1 MKLTKQFNLI
11 NKYLSVYISKS
22 GSPVYFERGLKDC
35 LTAMR
40 WAKERGGKAF
50 LCTRNTLSGREAIQL
65 YPSTRQC
72 HEIKICDEA
81 GLI

>member
-11 NKYLSVYISKS
+11 NKHESVYISKS
-22 GSPVYFERGLKDC
+22 GSFVGFARGLKGC

-50 LCTRNTLSGREAIQL
+50 LCTRNTLSGREAVQL

-72 HEIKICDEA
+72 CEVNIRDEA
-81 GLI
+81 GMI